1 MCRPFGPFG
10 VGKVHNCS
18 ATFGAS
24 RFATAQA
31 EGALKIKALCPEIRA
46 LLFEA
51 SSQAK
56 TLGGKNGTAF
66 LNHSSTVRIASL
78 LIVISP
84 LASTSC
90 APWLLNIEPTH
101 CTASLVVLI
110 GMPNGKPALKAFSA
124 ACENNSQF
132 QAAVSSLSGGAP
144 AGYILV
150 TSSPTICFI
159 RSMRAQGGESVLPNE
174 VGTAT
179 QWPSCLPRYSAPAL
193 TAPCCRISSAM
204 TSSKIGRA

>member
-1 MCRPFGPFG
+1 MCPPFGPTG

-24 RFATAQA
+24 RLATAQA
-31 EGALKIKALCPEIRA
+31 EGALKIRALWPEISA
-46 LLFEA
+46 LLLDA

-56 TLGGKNGTAF
+56 TLGGKDGTVF
-66 LNHSSTVRIASL
+66 LNHSSTIRIASL
-78 LIVISP
+78 RTVMLP

-110 GMPNGKPALKAFSA
+110 GMPNGKPALCAFPA
-124 ACENNSQF
+124 ACEKNSQV

-150 TSSPTICFI
+150 ISSPTICFI
-159 RSMRAQGGESVLPNE
+159 KSMRAQGGDNV
-174 VGTAT
+174 
-179 QWPSCLPRYSAPAL
+179 
-193 TAPCCRISSAM
+193 
-204 TSSKIGRA
+204 

>member
-10 VGKVHNCS
+10 VGKVHSCS

-24 RFATAQA
+24 RLATAQA
-31 EGALKIKALCPEIRA
+31 DGALKIKALCPEISA

-56 TLGGKNGTAF
+56 ALSGKNGTVR
-66 LNHSSTVRIASL
+66 LNHSRTVRIASL
-78 LIVISP
+78 LTVISP

-110 GMPNGKPALKAFSA
+110 GMPNGKPALWALAA
-124 ACENNSQF
+124 ACEKKSQVH
-132 QAAVSSLSGGAP
+132 ASVSSLSGGAP

-150 TSSPTICFI
+150 MSSPAICFI
-159 RSMRAQGGESVLPNE
+159 RSMRALGGDRVLPYD

-179 QWPSCLPRYSAPAL
+179 QWPSCFP
-193 TAPCCRISSAM
+193 
-204 TSSKIGRA
+204 

>member
-1 MCRPFGPFG
+1 MCRPFGPTG

-24 RFATAQA
+24 RLATAQA
-31 EGALKIKALCPEIRA
+31 EGALKIRALWPEMRA

-66 LNHSSTVRIASL
+66 LNHSSTIFVASL
-78 LIVISP
+78 LTVISP

-90 APWLLNIEPTH
+90 APWVLNIEPTH

-110 GMPNGKPALKAFSA
+110 GMPNGKPALWHFSA
-124 ACENNSQF
+124 ACRKKSQF
-132 QAAVSSLSGGAP
+132 HAAISSGSGG
-144 AGYILV
+144 
-150 TSSPTICFI
+150 
-159 RSMRAQGGESVLPNE
+159 
-174 VGTAT
+174 
-179 QWPSCLPRYSAPAL
+179 
-193 TAPCCRISSAM
+193 
-204 TSSKIGRA
+204 

>member
-10 VGKVHNCS
+10 VGKVHSCS

-24 RFATAQA
+24 RLATAQA
-31 EGALKIKALCPEIRA
+31 DGALKIKALCPEISD

-56 TLGGKNGTAF
+56 ALSGKNGTVR

-78 LIVISP
+78 LTVISP

-110 GMPNGKPALKAFSA
+110 GIPNGKPALCAFSA
-124 ACENNSQF
+124 ACEKNSQV

-150 TSSPTICFI
+150 MSRPTICFI
-159 RSMRAQGGESVLPNE
+159 RSMRAQGGDKVLPYE

-179 QWPSCLPRYSAPAL
+179 Q
-193 TAPCCRISSAM
+193 
-204 TSSKIGRA
+204 